1 VNERMLAH
9 AVILSALTDL
19 RGVNGPGH
27 QQSARFFFAS
37 SSADSTFALW
47 CEVGG
52 LDAAAVRAAVRRRF
66 PE

>member
-1 VNERMLAH
+1 VNERALAH

-27 QQSARFFFAS
+27 RESARYFFADT
-37 SSADSTFALW
+37 SADSTFSLW
-47 CEVGG
+47 CAVGG